1 MRSKKGPEFTKFTRR
16 DFLRILG
23 GGFTGLIG
31 YALFSWF
38 MKERIK
44 KGPKEVKGPEKVTLE
59 DFLMKINEEL
69 SEIENNNTRPKEELK
84 LDIEVATFPAKAY
97 LLDKPQLSL
106 DTLWE
111 EKIDYIEENI
121 KDKNLV
127 FYFRNLKLSLLEN
140 FENQPKGYISD
151 LSTLRRYIQGCI
163 LESLSVLD
171 QEKLFSHERYNFD
184 KERRELILEILND
197 KDFLNFLYLTILSLI
212 LVETCYVSKESD
224 MNKKLL
230 SYLLNNYGLNFLAY
244 IPSIYDARLS
254 LGPFQLT
261 DLVVGR
267 EKDKF
272 YPINFINS
280 FVIRF
285 DKETREKYKL
295 PEYQLPDS
303 LEKFNIRDHFRAEV
317 YLLLFYLLE
326 LIRKIDIEEIK
337 KVYSQNKEWFY
348 YQLCYYLAGCHH
360 LPGISQK
367 YFIEFLSQEENIG
380 KQKSFVDFL
389 GNQGVKDDIIVYL
402 ERFRNNLK
410 GQ

>member
-1 MRSKKGPEFTKFTRR
+1 MRLEKRPERKERKLTRR
-16 DFLRILG
+16 QFLTILG
-23 GGFTGLIG
+23 GVLGLIG
-31 YALFSWF
+31 GTLIWRRF
-38 MKERIK
+38 MRERIK
-44 KGPKEVKGPEKVTLE
+44 KGPEEITLE

-69 SEIENNNTRPKEELK
+69 LEIENNDTRPKEELK
-84 LDIEVATFPAKAY
+84 LDIEGATFPAKAY
-97 LLDKPQLSL
+97 LLGNPQLSL

-111 EKIDYIEENI
+111 EKIDYIEQNI
-121 KDKNLV
+121 KDKKLV
-127 FYFRNLKLSLLEN
+127 FYFRDLKLSLLEN

-151 LSTLRRYIQGCI
+151 LSILRRYIQGCI
-163 LESLSVLD
+163 LESLSILD
-171 QEKLFSHERYNFD
+171 TEKLFSHERYNFD
-184 KERRELILEILND
+184 EERRKLILEILND
-197 KDFLNFLYLTILSLI
+197 EDFLNFLYLTILSLI
-212 LVETCYVSKESD
+212 LVETCYISKESD
-224 MNKKLL
+224 RNKKLL
-230 SYLLNNYGLNFLAY
+230 SYLLNNYGLKFLAY

-261 DLVVGR
+261 DLVVGK

-272 YPINFINS
+272 YPINFMNS
-280 FVIRF
+280 FVTQF
-285 DKETREKYKL
+285 DKDTREKYKL

-326 LIRKIDIEEIK
+326 LFRKIDIEEIK
-337 KVYSQNKEWFY
+337 RAYSQNKKWFY

-367 YFIEFLSQEENIG
+367 HFIEFLRQEENIE

-389 GNQGVKDDIIVYL
+389 RSQKVKGSIVVYL
-402 ERFRNNLK
+402 KRFRGNLK